1 MNNLHP
7 IFAQA
12 LKPFTPPAITPIET
26 YKHALMR
33 FDWQFQFS
41 DDGSAVRRARAAL
54 ELLRE
59 QQTELDPSGE
69 IWNQYRGDPFGTPA
83 PCVVEVAA

>member
-7 IFAQA
+7 VFAQA
-12 LKPFTPPAITPIET
+12 LAPFAPPAIMPIET
-26 YKHALMR
+26 YKRALSC
-33 FDWQFQFS
+33 FDWQFEFS

-54 ELLRE
+54 ELLRK

-69 IWNQYRGDPFGTPA
+69 IWNQYRGDTFGTPA
-83 PCVVEVAA
+83 PRVVQVAV